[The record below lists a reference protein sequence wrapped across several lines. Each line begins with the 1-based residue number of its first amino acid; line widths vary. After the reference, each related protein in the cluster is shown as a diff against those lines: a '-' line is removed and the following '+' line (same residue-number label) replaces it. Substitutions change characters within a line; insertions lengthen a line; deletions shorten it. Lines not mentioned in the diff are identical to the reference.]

1 MIASANYSDLIENY
15 REGVLS
21 EKENQ
26 QVNDLLERD
35 IDFEKE
41 FRLHEQVDLAIMD
54 SGMMNFEKSLQG
66 IHKNYER
73 KRSMTF
79 IWRAAASILFL
90 IGIGSLGWLVMPG
103 MVNSGDNLV
112 NSYYE
117 TYSPLS
123 AFRSGDQPSDL
134 LLAEAFDLFTRKDF
148 SNAATKF
155 KDLLNMN
162 PSNNMARF
170 YLGISLIE
178 TGKAADA
185 IPLMQE
191 IIQVKDVLFENQAEW
206 YLSLCYLKTNNKDE
220 AKKHLKV
227 LVGKNSHYKDK
238 AQSLL
243 KDLR

>member
-1 MIASANYSDLIENY
+1 MIASVNYSDLIENY

-21 EKENQ
+21 DKENQ
-26 QVNDLLERD
+26 QVNELLMHD
-35 IDFEKE
+35 NDFEKE

-54 SGMMNFEKSLQG
+54 SGLMNFEKTLQSV
-66 IHKNYER
+66 HKNYER
-73 KRSMTF
+73 KKSTII
-79 IWRAAASILFL
+79 IWRAAASVLFL
-90 IGIGSLGWLVMPG
+90 IAIGSLGWLVLPNMTHSEDG
-103 MVNSGDNLV
+103 LV

-123 AFRSGDQPSDL
+123 AVRSGDQPSDL

-148 SNAATKF
+148 TSAATKF

-206 YLSLCYLKTNNKDE
+206 YLSLCFLKTNNKDE

-243 KDLR
+243 KDLK